1 MRPPPMDARFISG
14 KLCSQA
20 AAVSN
25 RQLPVP
31 LGAKRRGSIGMIRL
45 SLICGPD

>member
-1 MRPPPMDARFISG
+1 MDARFISG
-14 KLCSQA
+14 KDARFISTTQA

-31 LGAKRRGSIGMIRL
+31 RPAPNAGALQG
-45 SLICGPD
+45 